1 MTANSSDAGLIL
13 EYEITKDLIKNYL
26 FKTDPETIRLQE
38 RDQNKIVAFIER
50 SEANEI
56 AYNKIV
62 LSSSK
67 INNWLNDKYNFSL
80 SSYRFIKRFTDN
92 SGKEDFDVTDIQ
104 INLDN
109 HLHNFSIKHNND
121 SSKHPRPE
129 GLMSS
134 MGLKSTAED
143 QDYRSQLNQIKK
155 NFISLVKDKYDG
167 IDSFSDI
174 EQDLKF
180 SKLYLPI
187 CELYSEFINKYGGGN
202 SNRFFSWFSGSKDY
216 LKIISWTKK
225 SEISIQDYNI
235 SDILPEK
242 VCSWIELSD
251 EANPYIYIRFSNDWI
266 FTARLKN
273 DSRVISKMQ
282 TKFDV
287 KHYQGAPKKLTIKF

>member
-1 MTANSSDAGLIL
+1 MKRLA
-13 EYEITKDLIKNYL
+13 KVLIKKIYKSPQNSL
-26 FKTDPETIRLQE
+26 LDALICTSLLVSKVPQLTKTEIYSG
-38 RDQNKIVAFIER
+38 IVSTAH
-50 SEANEI
+50 
-56 AYNKIV
+56 
-62 LSSSK
+62 
-67 INNWLNDKYNFSL
+67 INVNFS
-80 SSYRFIKRFTDN
+80 T
-92 SGKEDFDVTDIQ
+92 TW
-104 INLDN
+104 
-109 HLHNFSIKHNND
+109 
-121 SSKHPRPE
+121 
-129 GLMSS
+129 
-134 MGLKSTAED
+134 AEVYEEFFNMD
-143 QDYRSQLNQIKK
+143 
-155 NFISLVKDKYDG
+155 KDKYDG